1 MFQRLRVRPL
11 APVAQVHLED
21 GAVAPRALGP
31 VQDAG
36 LGLQGL
42 LELLLR
48 GGLRRRAPH
57 REARARVAAAVD
69 AEVAHVQLEHAALD
83 EAEGLDAV
91 QRAPV
96 LVHDE
101 VVDARACAGRE
112 EEPAAGRGHYCSCRP
127 VCSGGCAPT
136 RSTYRPRTAYPGT
149 AFRAATS
156 ALCSTFS
163 AVASVLQDAS
173 EIIFAAAKR
182 SGAVARRVVRP
193 ASGWLALPY
202 VQRQTAPRTVGARHI
217 QGEARTADTAC
228 ERTRRERARA
238 PREPQLTPPHT

>member
-1 MFQRLRVRPL
+1 MLERLRVRPL

-112 EEPAAGRGHYCSCRP
+112 EEPAAGRGHYGGRCGCSSVCRFLLRSHLLDVLRRPLTQP
-127 VCSGGCAPT
+127 VP
-136 RSTYRPRTAYPGT
+136 
-149 AFRAATS
+149 ATS
-156 ALCSTFS
+156 VLLAFG
-163 AVASVLQDAS
+163 VAAP
-173 EIIFAAAKR
+173 
-182 SGAVARRVVRP
+182 AR
-193 ASGWLALPY
+193 
-202 VQRQTAPRTVGARHI
+202 
-217 QGEARTADTAC
+217 
-228 ERTRRERARA
+228 
-238 PREPQLTPPHT
+238 

>member
-57 REARARVAAAVD
+57 REAGARVAAAVD
-69 AEVAHVQLEHAALD
+69 PEVAHVQLEHAALD

-112 EEPAAGRGHYCSCRP
+112 EEPAAGRGHYGGGTLCCWSVCRFLLRSHLVDVLRHLSQP
-127 VCSGGCAPT
+127 VP
-136 RSTYRPRTAYPGT
+136 
-149 AFRAATS
+149 ATS
-156 ALCSTFS
+156 VLLCAF
-163 AVASVLQDAS
+163 
-173 EIIFAAAKR
+173 
-182 SGAVARRVVRP
+182 
-193 ASGWLALPY
+193 
-202 VQRQTAPRTVGARHI
+202 
-217 QGEARTADTAC
+217 GEAKLC
-228 ERTRRERARA
+228 
-238 PREPQLTPPHT
+238 

>member
-1 MFQRLRVRPL
+1 MAFVGRAARIHQRIQTLLAFFHDVLQCLRVRPL
-11 APVAQVHLED
+11 CTVAQVHLED

-112 EEPAAGRGHYCSCRP
+112 EEPAAGRGHYGGGALRLLVCLSLP
-127 VCSGGCAPT
+127 VT
-136 RSTYRPRTAYPGT
+136 
-149 AFRAATS
+149 
-156 ALCSTFS
+156 
-163 AVASVLQDAS
+163 Q
-173 EIIFAAAKR
+173 
-182 SGAVARRVVRP
+182 
-193 ASGWLALPY
+193 
-202 VQRQTAPRTVGARHI
+202 
-217 QGEARTADTAC
+217 
-228 ERTRRERARA
+228 
-238 PREPQLTPPHT
+238 PPC

>member
-57 REARARVAAAVD
+57 REAGARVAAAVD

-112 EEPAAGRGHYCSCRP
+112 KEPAAGRGHYGGGALRLLVCLSLP
-127 VCSGGCAPT
+127 VT
-136 RSTYRPRTAYPGT
+136 
-149 AFRAATS
+149 
-156 ALCSTFS
+156 
-163 AVASVLQDAS
+163 Q
-173 EIIFAAAKR
+173 
-182 SGAVARRVVRP
+182 
-193 ASGWLALPY
+193 
-202 VQRQTAPRTVGARHI
+202 
-217 QGEARTADTAC
+217 
-228 ERTRRERARA
+228 
-238 PREPQLTPPHT
+238 PPC

>member
-57 REARARVAAAVD
+57 REAGARVAAAVD

-112 EEPAAGRGHYCSCRP
+112 EEPAAGRGHESELLLLMSYVALTQPALARS
-127 VCSGGCAPT
+127 AP
-136 RSTYRPRTAYPGT
+136 SPG
-149 AFRAATS
+149 
-156 ALCSTFS
+156 
-163 AVASVLQDAS
+163 ASVL
-173 EIIFAAAKR
+173 
-182 SGAVARRVVRP
+182 RRR
-193 ASGWLALPY
+193 
-202 VQRQTAPRTVGARHI
+202 
-217 QGEARTADTAC
+217 
-228 ERTRRERARA
+228 
-238 PREPQLTPPHT
+238 

>member
-112 EEPAAGRGHYCSCRP
+112 EEPAAGRGHYGGGALRLFVASC
-127 VCSGGCAPT
+127 
-136 RSTYRPRTAYPGT
+136 Y
-149 AFRAATS
+149 AATLLMS
-156 ALCSTFS
+156 YVTCRSQCQPPLCSLRVS
-163 AVASVLQDAS
+163 GQVYASVLQDAS
-173 EIIFAAAKR
+173 I
-182 SGAVARRVVRP
+182 S
-193 ASGWLALPY
+193 S
-202 VQRQTAPRTVGARHI
+202 HN
-217 QGEARTADTAC
+217 GEAFRTTWGWV
-228 ERTRRERARA
+228 
-238 PREPQLTPPHT
+238 Q

>member
-21 GAVAPRALGP
+21 GAVASRALGP

-112 EEPAAGRGHYCSCRP
+112 EEPAAGRGH
-127 VCSGGCAPT
+127 V
-136 RSTYRPRTAYPGT
+136 
-149 AFRAATS
+149 
-156 ALCSTFS
+156 
-163 AVASVLQDAS
+163 
-173 EIIFAAAKR
+173 
-182 SGAVARRVVRP
+182 
-193 ASGWLALPY
+193 
-202 VQRQTAPRTVGARHI
+202 
-217 QGEARTADTAC
+217 
-228 ERTRRERARA
+228 
-238 PREPQLTPPHT
+238 

>member
-112 EEPAAGRGHYCSCRP
+112 EEPAAGRGHY
-127 VCSGGCAPT
+127 GCWSILSPCFAAAARAHTINVPA
-136 RSTYRPRTAYPGT
+136 TYSVPGT

-156 ALCSTFS
+156 ALWPWSFFGC
-163 AVASVLQDAS
+163 
-173 EIIFAAAKR
+173 
-182 SGAVARRVVRP
+182 
-193 ASGWLALPY
+193 
-202 VQRQTAPRTVGARHI
+202 
-217 QGEARTADTAC
+217 C
-228 ERTRRERARA
+228 
-238 PREPQLTPPHT
+238 

>member
-112 EEPAAGRGHYCSCRP
+112 EEPAAGRGHYGGGALRLLVASC
-127 VCSGGCAPT
+127 
-136 RSTYRPRTAYPGT
+136 Y
-149 AFRAATS
+149 AATLLMSYVTAS
-156 ALCSTFS
+156 ASHLCSELLARFAHAAGKYLLVSYRTL
-163 AVASVLQDAS
+163 VA
-173 EIIFAAAKR
+173 F
-182 SGAVARRVVRP
+182 GVRTTR
-193 ASGWLALPY
+193 GW
-202 VQRQTAPRTVGARHI
+202 VQ
-217 QGEARTADTAC
+217 
-228 ERTRRERARA
+228 
-238 PREPQLTPPHT
+238 

>member
-57 REARARVAAAVD
+57 REAGARVAAAVD

-112 EEPAAGRGHYCSCRP
+112 KEPAAGRGHYGGGALWLLVCLSLPVTQPLLMSYVTCRSQCQP
-127 VCSGGCAPT
+127 P
-136 RSTYRPRTAYPGT
+136 
-149 AFRAATS
+149 
-156 ALCSTFS
+156 LCS
-163 AVASVLQDAS
+163 
-173 EIIFAAAKR
+173 FAR
-182 SGAVARRVVRP
+182 SGP
-193 ASGWLALPY
+193 G
-202 VQRQTAPRTVGARHI
+202 RH
-217 QGEARTADTAC
+217 
-228 ERTRRERARA
+228 
-238 PREPQLTPPHT
+238 P

>member
-112 EEPAAGRGHYCSCRP
+112 EEPAAGRGHY
-127 VCSGGCAPT
+127 G
-136 RSTYRPRTAYPGT
+136 
-149 AFRAATS
+149 RAAAVGLFVASCYAATLLMS
-156 ALCSTFS
+156 YVTCRSHLQPPLCS
-163 AVASVLQDAS
+163 
-173 EIIFAAAKR
+173 FAR
-182 SGAVARRVVRP
+182 SGPNPDA
-193 ASGWLALPY
+193 
-202 VQRQTAPRTVGARHI
+202 
-217 QGEARTADTAC
+217 
-228 ERTRRERARA
+228 
-238 PREPQLTPPHT
+238 